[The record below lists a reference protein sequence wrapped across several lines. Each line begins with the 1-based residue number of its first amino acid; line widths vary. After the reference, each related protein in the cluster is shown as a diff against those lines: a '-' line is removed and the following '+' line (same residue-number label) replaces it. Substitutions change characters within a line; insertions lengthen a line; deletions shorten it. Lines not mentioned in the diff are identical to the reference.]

1 MVGVLILALA
11 AGFYLMLSAGAPA
24 HAQEVNCGDT
34 ITEEV
39 VLQRDLDCELGAGE
53 HGLTVQGPA
62 TLDLGGFNVSCEGN
76 GGDSCVVL
84 VGAGARLQSG
94 GVHTGRRDG
103 LFPDPASSPTP
114 AVRVAGAG
122 GHTVEGIDAFAGYE
136 AVASTCFVVE
146 SDGNRLQDNRAFGRQ
161 SFYVEGND
169 NFLTENTSLQSS
181 DFAVEIRGANNH
193 LLQNTL
199 ISGESTA
206 ILVDGPNNVIIGNQI
221 AASPPVG
228 AAGIFLREGADFTTV
243 LGNTLTDSDE
253 GDRKGYELAGIN
265 VSSDHNL
272 ITSNSVQELGAPSG
286 LDHGIA
292 LREGATG
299 NVVLGNRVTGA
310 VTDLVD
316 ENRGCDDN
324 VWLANVFETV
334 NRPCVALRLRGHA
347 RPSRP

>member
-1 MVGVLILALA
+1 
-11 AGFYLMLSAGAPA
+11 
-24 HAQEVNCGDT
+24 
-34 ITEEV
+34 
-39 VLQRDLDCELGAGE
+39 
-53 HGLTVQGPA
+53 
-62 TLDLGGFNVSCEGN
+62 
-76 GGDSCVVL
+76 
-84 VGAGARLQSG
+84 
-94 GVHTGRRDG
+94 
-103 LFPDPASSPTP
+103 
-114 AVRVAGAG
+114 
-122 GHTVEGIDAFAGYE
+122 
-136 AVASTCFVVE
+136 
-146 SDGNRLQDNRAFGRQ
+146 
-161 SFYVEGND
+161 
-169 NFLTENTSLQSS
+169 LTENTSLQSS